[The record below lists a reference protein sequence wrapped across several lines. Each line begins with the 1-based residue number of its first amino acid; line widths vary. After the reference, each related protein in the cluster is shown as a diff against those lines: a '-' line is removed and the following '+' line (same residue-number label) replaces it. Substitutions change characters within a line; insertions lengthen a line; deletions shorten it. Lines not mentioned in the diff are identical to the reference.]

1 MDKSRIYIIEEN
13 RELLDK
19 ITKQINKVQN
29 YQIIGTATHAVDA
42 ITFFETN
49 KCDLVFV
56 DLMLSDIDGIGVLE
70 KVNEINK
77 DAFQH
82 AICLT
87 SFTSPLISSTLEKL
101 NVSYCFKIPVDFDYF
116 MDV

>member
-19 ITKQINKVQN
+19 ITEQINKVQN
-29 YQIIGTATHAVDA
+29 YKIVGTTTHAVDA
-42 ITFFETN
+42 ITFFKTN
-49 KCDLVFV
+49 KCDLVII

-70 KVNEINK
+70 KVNEVNK

-87 SFTSPLISSTLEKL
+87 SFTSPLIRISLAAR
-101 NVSYCFKIPVDFDYF
+101 
-116 MDV
+116 

>member
-49 KCDLVFV
+49 KCDLVIV

-70 KVNEINK
+70 KVNE
-77 DAFQH
+77 
-82 AICLT
+82 
-87 SFTSPLISSTLEKL
+87 LIKMLFNTQYALQ
-101 NVSYCFKIPVDFDYF
+101 VSQAL
-116 MDV
+116 